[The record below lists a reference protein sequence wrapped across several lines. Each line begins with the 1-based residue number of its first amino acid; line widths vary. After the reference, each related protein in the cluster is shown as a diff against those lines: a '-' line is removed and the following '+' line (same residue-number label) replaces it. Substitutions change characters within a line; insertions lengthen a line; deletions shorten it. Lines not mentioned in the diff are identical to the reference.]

1 MQGKSIR
8 KILISGLHNHLDID
22 IDLNPGLNVIYGKN
36 GKGKTTVLHILA
48 NILELD
54 FKRFIYLTFNK
65 IDIYSFSDNL
75 LEIIKFD
82 EHYLVVKYNGL
93 EVGTRNE
100 GQAAPQLSESECEVI
115 SEAFGGRP
123 IYLPAYRAILERVKA
138 SPYEQPNAE
147 FESIKKSELASLNKA
162 RLAGYSWRSQEQRAG
177 LIARKTLQCRDWF
190 GAFVPIIRYPALAEV
205 VESITDEFTDAQ
217 MEASQSERRMLSS
230 TFIEV
235 FKSLVSTYDTP
246 SDGEVEPLI
255 ARVRNAL
262 DVEDDTANAYP
273 DHLGRSLAEELADAK
288 IYSSTQESAAQKRV
302 LKLYAELLEKRKSE
316 KLQSFQKIRNFESA
330 VNRFLDQKKFRV
342 SNRGIDHRRNY
353 VYIETDTKS
362 FYPVSTL
369 SSGERQILTMLFSAT
384 RMSTLATGVFLID
397 EPELSL
403 HVDWQRI
410 ILKEISTQAPM
421 RQIIACTHSPEVGAD
436 HDDAVQMFAP
446 VFSSSSDGPSAP
458 AQDGFLDEL
467 L

>member
-1 MQGKSIR
+1 MQGKSIS
-8 KILISGLHNHLDID
+8 KIKIQGLHNHLDID
-22 IDLNPGLNVIYGKN
+22 IELNAGLNVIYGKN

-54 FKRFIYLTFNK
+54 FQRFQHLSFDK
-65 IDIYSFSDNL
+65 IELRSCSDNH
-75 LEIIKFD
+75 LEIVKFD
-82 EHYLVVKYNGL
+82 THYISVHYNGS
-93 EVGTRNE
+93 EVGTRHD
-100 GQAAPQLSESECEVI
+100 GLSAPILSESESEVI
-115 SEAFGGRP
+115 SDAFGGRP
-123 IYLPAYRAILERVKA
+123 IYLPAYRAILERVKS

-147 FESIKKSELASLNKA
+147 FEAIKKMELASLNKA
-162 RLAGYSWRSQEQRAG
+162 QFARYGWRSQEQRAS
-177 LIARKTLQCRDWF
+177 LIARKTIQCRDWF

-205 VESITDEFTDAQ
+205 VESITEEFTDAQ

-246 SDGEVEPLI
+246 SDGEIEPLI
-255 ARVRNAL
+255 ARVKNAL
-262 DVEDDTANAYP
+262 DVEDDTSNAYP
-273 DHLGRSLAEELADAK
+273 DHLGRSLAEELAEAK
-288 IYSSTQESAAQKRV
+288 IYSSSQESAAQKRV
-302 LKLYAELLEKRKSE
+302 LKLYAELLEKRKFE
-316 KLQSFQKIRNFESA
+316 KLQSFQKIRSFESA

-353 VYIETDTKS
+353 VYIETESKS

-384 RMSTLATGVFLID
+384 RMSTLTTGVFLID

-410 ILKEISTQAPM
+410 ILKEISTQAPT

-436 HDDAVQMFAP
+436 HDDAVQMFSPVITNSVAP
-446 VFSSSSDGPSAP
+446 TTPV
-458 AQDGFLDEL
+458 QDGFLDEI
-467 L
+467 